1 MKLQSFRLLGGEPT
15 CLGQER
21 GGCSRLSA
29 LDFCVP
35 LLSDTK
41 VLTLDVA
48 VNLQCKLLQK
58 AEPGE
63 RKHINMLVQNDLN
76 QTKFRMAFQV

>member
-1 MKLQSFRLLGGEPT
+1 M
-15 CLGQER
+15 
-21 GGCSRLSA
+21 
-29 LDFCVP
+29 
-35 LLSDTK
+35 SDTK

-48 VNLQCKLLQK
+48 LNLQCKLLQK